1 MNFRLQWSHYL
12 LLGCLSPP
20 QLCSFWN
27 LWIAEP
33 ENIKTW
39 KIYNMT
45 TIITPLPLHATFFY
59 LCIYILFCG
68 YSSSLKME
76 LCLPQLVS
84 DKLLDGFLLIFVNK
98 LLNGLTHALFSQ
110 QGQLYLLDIQKEYK
124 DQMPD
129 ENKRFHTLNMPVLRW
144 AHLLCCLKVLLD
156 KVLHSQPFDSSRFE
170 QLPIV
175 NTALI

>member
-1 MNFRLQWSHYL
+1 M
-12 LLGCLSPP
+12 
-20 QLCSFWN
+20 
-27 LWIAEP
+27 
-33 ENIKTW
+33 
-39 KIYNMT
+39 

-68 YSSSLKME
+68 YSSRLKME
-76 LCLPQLVS
+76 LCLLQLVS

-129 ENKRFHTLNMPVLRW
+129 ENKRFNTLNMPVLR
-144 AHLLCCLKVLLD
+144 
-156 KVLHSQPFDSSRFE
+156 
-170 QLPIV
+170 
-175 NTALI
+175 